1 MIDYQEFC
9 DRFWIAAN
17 RETERMF
24 AKSETGSKSA
34 FSDGLSFA
42 RSLTIVVHFFQHYIS
57 ILMANVQVEMADEQD
72 SAAFDPG
79 LQ

>member
-42 RSLTIVVHFFQHYIS
+42 RSLTIAVHFQHNIS
-57 ILMANVQVEMADEQD
+57 ILMANVQVEMADGQD
-72 SAAFDPG
+72 SAAVGPG

>member
-24 AKSETGSKSA
+24 AKSETGSESA

-42 RSLTIVVHFFQHYIS
+42 RSPAIFVHSNIT
-57 ILMANVQVEMADEQD
+57 
-72 SAAFDPG
+72 
-79 LQ
+79 